1 MKQALI
7 LTHLVGVITAA
18 SLRMIQLQ
26 SIVTNQFV
34 TVYWPDGAVKV
45 DSVAYTHAS
54 TFEVHEV
61 AGNKNQWQLR
71 AVKNN
76 MYFCAENGGGS
87 TVIAN
92 RTSASGWETFDV
104 TILSDN
110 TVNLKT
116 YNGFFLGID
125 GTGSSALIAEAE
137 VA

>member
-1 MKQALI
+1 
-7 LTHLVGVITAA
+7 
-18 SLRMIQLQ
+18 
-26 SIVTNQFV
+26 
-34 TVYWPDGAVKV
+34 
-45 DSVAYTHAS
+45 
-54 TFEVHEV
+54 
-61 AGNKNQWQLR
+61 
-71 AVKNN
+71 